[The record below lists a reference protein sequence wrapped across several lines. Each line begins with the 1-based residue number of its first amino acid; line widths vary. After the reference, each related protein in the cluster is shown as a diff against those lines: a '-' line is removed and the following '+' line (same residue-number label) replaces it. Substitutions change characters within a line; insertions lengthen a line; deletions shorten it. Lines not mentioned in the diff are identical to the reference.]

1 MMLLGFETRSRLRSM
16 LGVFGYVRD
25 ASGSLQRSGICSS
38 LVGKIGLLVVSSE
51 WENMVA
57 YVHLIQ
63 HSPSPC

>member
-1 MMLLGFETRSRLRSM
+1 MSIWIRA
-16 LGVFGYVRD
+16 RD
-25 ASGSLQRSGICSS
+25 ASGSPQRSGICSS

-63 HSPSPC
+63 HIPPVPAKHQ